1 LGAQGCPETR
11 VSGGRRVS
19 TAKKAHE
26 AARAFRVTVG
36 LLDPAALREAKEPRD

>member
-11 VSGGRRVS
+11 VSGGKRVS

-26 AARAFRVTVG
+26 AARAFKVTVG
-36 LLDPAALREAKEPRD
+36 LLDPEALKEAKVARV